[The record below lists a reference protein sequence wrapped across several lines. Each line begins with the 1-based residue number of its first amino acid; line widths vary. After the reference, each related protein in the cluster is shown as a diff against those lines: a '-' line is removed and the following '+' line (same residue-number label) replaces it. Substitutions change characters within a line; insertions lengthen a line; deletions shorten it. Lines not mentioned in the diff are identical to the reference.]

1 MILLFGWYVLVN
13 GLVGVV
19 GQVHVPDFDADW
31 VLVFDVECHD
41 VLLLSELLGGLDIDW
56 LADFPLHD
64 EVFLQEL
71 LDALDEQVFGDA
83 QEIDADVLNLI
94 CEAERTEHLDFGLED
109 GFF

>member
-1 MILLFGWYVLVN
+1 M
-13 GLVGVV
+13 
-19 GQVHVPDFDADW
+19 
-31 VLVFDVECHD
+31 
-41 VLLLSELLGGLDIDW
+41 
-56 LADFPLHD
+56 ADFPLHD